1 MTAVLG
7 QLRVRDGAATRARIE
22 SEALRLFAQNGVEGT
37 TIRDLAQAVGVADA
51 ALYRY
56 FGSKEAI
63 ASELFQLHY
72 GALAAR
78 VAEIG
83 ARDLPFKEAVRAL
96 AHLFCGLFDDE
107 PNTFAFILLNQH
119 AHLRYVRDEA
129 NAVEEVRKIVRRAK
143 MRGEISAPD
152 PELAAAMALGV
163 VLQPAMFKLYGA
175 LPGPLRERADELAK
189 AAALAAGASI

>member
-1 MTAVLG
+1 MSAVLKE
-7 QLRVRDGAATRARIE
+7 LRVRDGAATRARIE

-63 ASELFQLHY
+63 ASELFQQHY
-72 GALAAR
+72 GALAVR
-78 VAEIG
+78 IAEIG
-83 ARDLPFKEAVRAL
+83 ARDLPFREAVRAL

-143 MRGEISAPD
+143 ARGEISTPD

-175 LPGPLRERADELAK
+175 LPGPLRERADELAQ
-189 AAALAAGASI
+189 AAALAAGA